1 MLDVWSRSG
10 AIAGRG
16 FHYQDAVGAWLSGQ
30 LIAGEL
36 DAQRIVP
43 EGFED
48 LHIDGPELTFVQVK
62 SRQEKRGA
70 FSVGETLG
78 FLEEMWAKHLA
89 RDAEGIAS
97 GRLML
102 IQERSVS
109 GEIFDGHAAVLA
121 DLPPTHP
128 LVEGVTE
135 RLGLDHARTL
145 LQLTTLITLDW
156 QDAQSAAVDAITSA
170 SGAVRGAAELIERLL
185 RIDIA
190 TAADQNA
197 AASDPDNAAFV
208 NVSSIL
214 KRIEE
219 VLILLDRDALER
231 ALLNGICVPVQ
242 FSSDAATNDY
252 YLGTA
257 ARPQH
262 IASGLPAPM
271 PDIAAQAIESLN
283 SGVSVLLAGP
293 SGVGKSTALWSTV
306 YTRRDVTWY
315 RVTRLS
321 DDAIQGIRDLLTAR
335 MPSRRNQ
342 IGLVVDGVGTGELVG
357 WDAINRAAR
366 DFEGVMLLG
375 TVRNEDLVS
384 VQDRAACAIVEVAL
398 TEEIAESL
406 HENLRQRGLT
416 LNAHWREAYVEADG
430 LTMEFTYMLTRGR
443 RLRDVLRDQVL
454 SRVRAQQETELQI
467 LALIATAGRWAL
479 SVPISELSEFENG
492 SGSLRSALTRLNE
505 EHLVQVV
512 SESVQGL
519 HPLRSRFLSEILH
532 DFPPPTASMT
542 TAKLASILPAP
553 ALPALLAG
561 ISQDLPAALPA
572 AVEAL
577 IARMQSGDNADVL
590 DGLRAVKFVDLSA
603 RSGRWVEVLDRHDV
617 QPPSKLLAIQLA
629 LIDSDLTGLPFPEN
643 VSEAIAELRAALRE
657 PFESLDRAVQQVGVQ
672 RLGEVIFDSPDLASV
687 NQALGHSRS
696 LAPAIA
702 SDLVQALSR
711 MRDEGRS
718 VRSLD
723 VEPDLDELADLLLT
737 AATFAPEVAELLLAA
752 AGGADRAQQRILER
766 FPWATTAG
774 IVDGSE
780 GAVFRGQI
788 LHISDQ
794 VQGDADRN
802 AKEFARLGIALNPS
816 VVHADIT
823 TIWADGAPYE
833 VGRNL
838 MGVST
843 LRRQYLHSRSSV
855 SGHRQ
860 TAGFAAARLH
870 DMTATDRM
878 EIALAGITIAEL
890 LLPSIIRVWLRGENR
905 PSAMSAIQASRVELE
920 ALSRRLVPVFRE
932 PLAAEIS
939 VVADGL
945 QTLLSAIAVD
955 IPSRLADASGYAALA
970 SHISETLVDAVGKA
984 RQEPWEMIG
993 VHPGGLLDVI
1003 ERELQ
1008 QLATVLQEV
1017 GLAGTTPQD
1026 IRRAARS
1033 GDSHRALSRAAD
1045 LSTRNALR
1053 RAERGQ
1059 QERLAVIRDIGRE
1072 ADSYSRTIQGIRD
1085 GWPPRQYAIAV
1096 KAENVVDWL
1105 LVVERTL
1112 AALTPA
1118 ETRNAYRPALIIFP
1132 EIAGRRVD
1140 SFGWQII
1147 RSAFPIVEPLT
1158 GWGATFPE
1166 AWETPRFE
1174 ALGAGQ
1180 HALAVLSGLALL
1192 ERSRST
1198 APLAETRVIAEREL
1212 RVARAALGAHR
1223 DRPTQDIAA
1232 FLDSLADQV
1241 AREAGGSTG
1250 ETFAAQFVAL
1260 VRGQQTSSTR
1270 QLSMYASLAMQADID
1285 REVGEALA
1293 E

>member
-1 MLDVWSRSG
+1 MLNVWSRSG

-16 FHYQDAVGAWLSGQ
+16 FHYQDAVGAWLSGR
-30 LIAGEL
+30 LLAGEL

-89 RDAEGIAS
+89 REAEGIAS

-109 GEIFDGHAAVLA
+109 GEVFDEHAAVLA
-121 DLPPTHP
+121 DLPRTHP

-156 QDAQSAAVDAITSA
+156 QDAQSAAVDAITAA
-170 SGAVRGAAELIERLL
+170 SGAIRGAAELIERLL

-208 NVSSIL
+208 NTSSIS

-219 VLILLDRDALER
+219 VLILLDRDSLER

-242 FSSDAATNDY
+242 FSSDAAANDY

-257 ARPQH
+257 ARPSH

-283 SGVSVLLAGP
+283 LGFSVLLAGP

-321 DDAIQGIRDLLTAR
+321 DDAIQGIRDLLIAR

-357 WDAINRAAR
+357 WDAINQAVR

-384 VQDRAACAIVEVAL
+384 VQDRAACTIVEIAL

-406 HENLRQRGLT
+406 HENLLQRGLT
-416 LNAHWREAYVEADG
+416 SSAHWREAYVEAGG

-532 DFPPPTASMT
+532 EFPPPTVSMT

-590 DGLRAVKFVDLSA
+590 EGLRAVKFVDLSA
-603 RSGRWVEVLDRHDV
+603 RSGRWVDILDRHDV
-617 QPPSKLLAIQLA
+617 QPPSKLFAIQLA
-629 LIDSDLTGLPFPEN
+629 LIDSDLTGLQFPEN
-643 VSEAIAELRAALRE
+643 VSAAIGELRAAVRE
-657 PFESLDRAVQQVGVQ
+657 PFDSLDRAVQQVGVQ
-672 RLGEVIFDSPDLASV
+672 RLGEVILDSSDLASV
-687 NQALGHSRS
+687 NQALGHCQS

-702 SDLVQALSR
+702 SELVQALRR
-711 MRDEGRS
+711 MRDEGRTI
-718 VRSLD
+718 RSLD

-737 AATFAPEVAELLLAA
+737 AATFSSEVAGLLLTA
-752 AGGADRAQQRILER
+752 AGGADRAKQHILER

-774 IVDGSE
+774 IIDGPE

-816 VVHADIT
+816 AVYADIT
-823 TIWADGAPYE
+823 TIWSDGEPYD
-833 VGRNL
+833 VGGNL
-838 MGVST
+838 MGTSR
-843 LRRQYLHSRSSV
+843 LSRQYVHSRSSV

-870 DMTATDRM
+870 DLTATDRM
-878 EIALAGITIAEL
+878 EIALAGITIAES
-890 LLPSIIRVWLRGENR
+890 LLPNLIRVWLCGENR
-905 PSAMSAIQASRVELE
+905 PFVLSAIHASRVELD
-920 ALSRRLVPVFRE
+920 ALSRRLVPAFRG

-939 VVADGL
+939 VTADSL
-945 QTLLSAIAVD
+945 QTLLSAIAAD
-955 IPSRLADASGYAALA
+955 IPSRLADTSGYIALA
-970 SHISETLVDAVGKA
+970 SHISENLIDAVGKA
-984 RQEPWEMIG
+984 RQEQWEMIG
-993 VHPGGLLDVI
+993 VHPGALLDAV

-1008 QLATVLQEV
+1008 QLAIVLQEV
-1017 GLAGTTPQD
+1017 GSDGTTPQE

-1033 GDSHRALSRAAD
+1033 GDSQRALSRAAD
-1045 LSTRNALR
+1045 LSTRNAMR

-1059 QERLAVIRDIGRE
+1059 QERLAVVRDFGRE
-1072 ADSYSRTIQGIRD
+1072 VASHSRIVQGVHN

-1096 KAENVVDWL
+1096 KADNIVDWL

-1112 AALTPA
+1112 AALTPV
-1118 ETRNAYRPALIIFP
+1118 EIRNGYRPALIIFP

-1147 RSAFPIVEPLT
+1147 RSAFPTINPLT

-1174 ALGAGQ
+1174 AFGAGQ

-1192 ERSRST
+1192 ERYRST
-1198 APLAETRVIAEREL
+1198 APLAETRLTAEREFL
-1212 RVARAALGAHR
+1212 VARAALGAFP
-1223 DRPTQDIAA
+1223 DRITQDLVA
-1232 FLDSLADQV
+1232 FLDSLAAQV
-1241 AREAGGSTG
+1241 AQEADRNIG
-1250 ETFAAQFVAL
+1250 ETFSAQFLAL
-1260 VRGQQTSSTR
+1260 VRGQQTSLTR
-1270 QLSMYASLAMQADID
+1270 QLSMYASLAVQADID
-1285 REVGEALA
+1285 LEVAEALA

>member
-1 MLDVWSRSG
+1 MLNVWSRSG
-10 AIAGRG
+10 AVAGRG
-16 FHYQDAVGAWLSGQ
+16 FHYQDAVGAWLSGR

-89 RDAEGIAS
+89 REAEGIAS

-109 GEIFDGHAAVLA
+109 GEVFDGHAAVLA
-121 DLPPTHP
+121 DLPLTHP

-197 AASDPDNAAFV
+197 AAPDPDNAAFV
-208 NVSSIL
+208 NVSSIS

-231 ALLNGICVPVQ
+231 ALLDGICVPVQ
-242 FSSDAATNDY
+242 FSSDAAANDY

-257 ARPQH
+257 ARPSH

-283 SGVSVLLAGP
+283 SGVSVLLTGP

-321 DDAIQGIRDLLTAR
+321 ADAIQAIRDLLTAR
-335 MPSRRNQ
+335 IPSRRNQ

-357 WDAINRAAR
+357 WDAINQAAS

-384 VQDRAACAIVEVAL
+384 VQDRAACTIVEVAL
-398 TEEIAESL
+398 TEEVAESL
-406 HENLRQRGLT
+406 HENLRRRGLT
-416 LNAHWREAYVEADG
+416 SYAHWREAYVEADG

-467 LALIATAGRWAL
+467 LALIATAGRWAI

-505 EHLVQVV
+505 EHLVQVM

-519 HPLRSRFLSEILH
+519 HPVRSRFLSEVLH
-532 DFPPPTASMT
+532 ELPPPTASMT
-542 TAKLASILPAP
+542 TVKLVSMLPAP

-561 ISQDLPAALPA
+561 ISQDLPGALPA

-577 IARMQSGDNADVL
+577 IVRMQSGDNADVL
-590 DGLRAVKFVDLSA
+590 EGLRAVKFVDLSA
-603 RSGRWVEVLDRHDV
+603 RSGLWVEVLDRHDV
-617 QPPSKLLAIQLA
+617 QPPSKLFAIQLA
-629 LIDSDLTGLPFPEN
+629 LIDSDLASLPFPEN
-643 VSEAIAELRAALRE
+643 VSAAIAELRAAVRE
-657 PFESLDRAVQQVGVQ
+657 PFEFLDKAVQRVGVR
-672 RLGEVIFDSPDLASV
+672 RLGEVILDLPDSASV
-687 NQALGHSRS
+687 NQALEHSRS

-702 SDLVQALSR
+702 SDLVQTLGR
-711 MRDEGRS
+711 MREEGRP
-718 VRSLD
+718 VRSLE
-723 VEPDLDELADLLLT
+723 VEPDLDELAELLLA
-737 AATFAPEVAELLLAA
+737 AATFAPEVAELLLEA
-752 AGGADRAQQRILER
+752 AGGADGAQQRILER
-766 FPWATTAG
+766 FPWATTVG
-774 IVDGSE
+774 IVDGPE

-788 LHISDQ
+788 LHISDR

-802 AKEFARLGIALNPS
+802 AKELARLGIALNPS

-823 TIWADGAPYE
+823 TIWADGSPYE
-833 VGRNL
+833 VAGHS

-860 TAGFAAARLH
+860 TSGFAAARLH
-870 DMTATDRM
+870 DLTATDRA
-878 EIALAGITIAEL
+878 EIALTGIAIAAS
-890 LLPSIIRVWLRGENR
+890 LLPRTIRVWLRGENR
-905 PSAMSAIQASRVELE
+905 PSVMSAIHTSRVELD
-920 ALSRRLVPVFRE
+920 ALARRLVPVFRE
-932 PLAAEIS
+932 PIAAESS
-939 VVADGL
+939 VTADSL

-955 IPSRLADASGYAALA
+955 IPARLADASGYVVLAA
-970 SHISETLVDAVGKA
+970 HISDTLVDAVGKA
-984 RQEPWEMIG
+984 RQERWEMVG
-993 VHPGGLLDVI
+993 ADPDGLLDVV
-1003 ERELQ
+1003 EQELQ

-1017 GLAGTTPQD
+1017 GSGGTTPQD

-1033 GDSHRALSRAAD
+1033 GDSQQALSRAKD

-1059 QERLAVIRDIGRE
+1059 QERLAVLREFGRQ
-1072 ADSYSRTIQGIRD
+1072 ADSYSRIVRGVRD

-1105 LVVERTL
+1105 LVLERTL

-1118 ETRNAYRPALIIFP
+1118 EMREAYRPALVVFP
-1132 EIAGRRVD
+1132 EIAGRRID
-1140 SFGWQII
+1140 SYGWQII
-1147 RSAFPIVEPLT
+1147 GSAFPIVEPLT
-1158 GWGATFPE
+1158 GWGGEFPE
-1166 AWETPRFE
+1166 AWETPRAE
-1174 ALGAGQ
+1174 AFGVGQ
-1180 HALAVLSGLALL
+1180 HALAVLSGLVLL
-1192 ERSRST
+1192 ERSRPT
-1198 APLAETRVIAEREL
+1198 ALLAETRLSAEREL
-1212 RVARAALGAHR
+1212 HAARAALGAYR
-1223 DRPTQDIAA
+1223 DRITQDIAA
-1232 FLDSLADQV
+1232 FLDSLAVQV
-1241 AREAGGSTG
+1241 ASEAEGDVDEMFS
-1250 ETFAAQFVAL
+1250 AQFVAL
-1260 VRGQQTSSTR
+1260 LRGQQTPIAR
-1270 QLSMYASLAMQADID
+1270 QLSMYASLAVQADID
-1285 REVGEALA
+1285 LEVAEALA